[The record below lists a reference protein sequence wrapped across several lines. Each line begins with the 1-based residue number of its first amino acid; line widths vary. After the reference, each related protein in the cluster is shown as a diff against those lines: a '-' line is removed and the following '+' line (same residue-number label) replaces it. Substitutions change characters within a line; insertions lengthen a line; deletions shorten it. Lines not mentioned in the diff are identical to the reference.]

1 MKKYNITLHLSN
13 IRDALSVS
21 IPAASLEDALA
32 QIHAGDGVKLE
43 AKEES
48 LPGRCYDVSRVYI
61 ENIHVPADKLGKIY
75 ACIFG
80 KGDRDEVISETAVF
94 PDGMEM
100 DVKCCG
106 EEDSPGW
113 TKAVLFRHGCE
124 CGCTDCGER
133 FEGVWKIRDDDV
145 MYVTVV
151 VPESSPWLSPNIVT
165 IPGSCLDSNARVIA
179 HQTNCQGVMGAGVA
193 LAIRERYPEIMPAY
207 QEACS
212 AKNMLGKC
220 QFIRTN
226 DGHFIANLF
235 GQDGIGCGR
244 QTDYKCLRSALSLLV
259 EKMKTQGLTSVSMPY
274 NLGCGLAG
282 GDWEVVREML
292 REVFEDTN
300 IRLELWKL

>member
-1 MKKYNITLHLSN
+1 MKKYNMTLHLSN

-133 FEGVWKIRDDDV
+133 FEGVWKIRDDDI
-145 MYVTVV
+145 MYVTIV
-151 VPESSPWLSPNIVT
+151 VPESSP
-165 IPGSCLDSNARVIA
+165 
-179 HQTNCQGVMGAGVA
+179 
-193 LAIRERYPEIMPAY
+193 
-207 QEACS
+207 
-212 AKNMLGKC
+212 
-220 QFIRTN
+220 
-226 DGHFIANLF
+226 
-235 GQDGIGCGR
+235 
-244 QTDYKCLRSALSLLV
+244 
-259 EKMKTQGLTSVSMPY
+259 
-274 NLGCGLAG
+274 
-282 GDWEVVREML
+282 
-292 REVFEDTN
+292 
-300 IRLELWKL
+300 